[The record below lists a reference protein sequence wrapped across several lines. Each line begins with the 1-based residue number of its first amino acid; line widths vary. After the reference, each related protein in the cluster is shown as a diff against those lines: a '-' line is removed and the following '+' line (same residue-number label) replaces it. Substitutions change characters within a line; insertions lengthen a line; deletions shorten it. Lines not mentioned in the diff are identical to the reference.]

1 MTEEEFRA
9 LLKIH
14 GKYELVINE
23 KVIYEAFLVST
34 ETGGTSL
41 SNWASSENKEIVLDT
56 LVEKF
61 FGDSSANTK

>member
-1 MTEEEFRA
+1 MTEKEFRA

-14 GKYELVINE
+14 GEYELVINK
-23 KVIYEAFLVST
+23 KVIYEAFLVNT

-41 SNWASSENKEIVLDT
+41 SNWATSEDKELVLDT
-56 LVEKF
+56 LAEKF